1 MAAITQE
8 QGNILTKMGQHST
21 RMRESHKALLDQ
33 MGRYIAVG
41 YPVPTDDE
49 LEDAGF
55 DYSSSEILAAVD
67 SANELK
73 NFFDNLAASVD
84 EHGVNLDRI
93 RKG

>member
-8 QGNILTKMGQHST
+8 QGNILTRMGQHAT
-21 RMRESHKALLDQ
+21 AVREAHKALLDQ
-33 MGRYIAVG
+33 MGRYDAAD

-49 LEDAGF
+49 LKAAGF
-55 DYSSSEILAAVD
+55 DYTSIGVLAAVA

-93 RKG
+93 RK